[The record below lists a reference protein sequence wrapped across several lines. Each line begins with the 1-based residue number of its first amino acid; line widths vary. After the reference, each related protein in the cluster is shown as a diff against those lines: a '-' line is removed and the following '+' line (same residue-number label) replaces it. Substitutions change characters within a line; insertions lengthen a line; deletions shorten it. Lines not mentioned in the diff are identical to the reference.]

1 MQEIM
6 KELLQPNGS
15 KIILCVLDGLGG
27 LPINGKTE
35 LEAASTPYLDHL
47 AGRSACGLHVPVA
60 TGITPGSGPSHL
72 GLFGYD
78 PLKYEIGRGVLEAL
92 GLGLELSQNDL
103 AIRGNFATVRYEGD
117 KPIIMDR
124 RAGRIPTEENKRIT
138 KEIRKKVKAIDQVK
152 VSITSGMEHRFVLV
166 LTFPE
171 PLLAGSD
178 DISDT
183 DPQKEGLSPLRP
195 FARRK
200 EADRV
205 VSVVDSLI
213 DKINHVIKD
222 EAAANH
228 ILLRGFSVYPK
239 LPTFSE
245 AYGLKAAAIAVYP
258 MYRGVARLVG
268 LKNLEVKDSTIDGEI
283 ETLRRH
289 FDEFDFF
296 YFHIKK
302 TDSYGEDGN
311 FDGKVKVIEDFDSH
325 VPDIISL
332 EPDVFVVTGDHS
344 TPAIMKSHSW
354 HPVPFLL
361 YSSKNRGAYVSGFSE
376 RECLKGE
383 LGIFRA
389 IEAMPLILSNA
400 GRLQKYGA

>member
-1 MQEIM
+1 
-6 KELLQPNGS
+6 
-15 KIILCVLDGLGG
+15 V
-27 LPINGKTE
+27 
-35 LEAASTPYLDHL
+35 
-47 AGRSACGLHVPVA
+47 
-60 TGITPGSGPSHL
+60 
-72 GLFGYD
+72 
-78 PLKYEIGRGVLEAL
+78 
-92 GLGLELSQNDL
+92 
-103 AIRGNFATVRYEGD
+103 
-117 KPIIMDR
+117 DR

-138 KEIRKKVKAIDQVK
+138 KEIRKKVKTIDQVE

-171 PLLAGSD
+171 PLLVGSH

-183 DPQKEGLSPLRP
+183 DPQREGLSPLRP
-195 FARRK
+195 LARRK

-222 EAAANH
+222 EAAANY

-245 AYGLKAAAIAVYP
+245 AYGLKAAAVAVYP

-268 LKNLEVKDSTIDGEI
+268 LKDLDVKDSTINSEI
-283 ETLRRH
+283 ETLRQH

-296 YFHIKK
+296 YFHVKK

-311 FDGKVKVIEDFDSH
+311 FDGKVKVIEDFDCCI
-325 VPDIISL
+325 PDIISL
-332 EPDVFVVTGDHS
+332 KPDVFVVTGDHS

-361 YSSKNRGAYVSGFSE
+361 YSSKNRGVHVSGFSE

-400 GRLQKYGA
+400 GRLQKFGA